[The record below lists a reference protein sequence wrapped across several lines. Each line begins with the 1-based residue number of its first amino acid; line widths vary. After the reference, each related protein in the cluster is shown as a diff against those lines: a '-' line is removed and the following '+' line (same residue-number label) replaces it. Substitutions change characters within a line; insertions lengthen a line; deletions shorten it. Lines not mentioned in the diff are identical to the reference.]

1 MNRVLAG
8 LVDWALNNRI
18 MTLILGAA
26 LAIAG
31 TFAMLN
37 LPVDAFPD
45 VSAPQVKIILKV
57 PGLSPEEMER
67 RVTLP
72 VETELL
78 GLPRQ
83 VMLRS
88 TSKYG
93 LVDITLD
100 FADGT
105 DIYWARQ
112 QVSERL
118 AGAMPNLPAGI
129 EGGLAPITTPLG
141 EMFMFT
147 LEGDV
152 PLEERR
158 ALLDWV
164 IRPALRTVP
173 GVADVNALGGRVST
187 FEVVPDAV
195 RMAARGVTL
204 DALRSALEANNRND
218 GAGRMRA
225 GEEALLVRVVG
236 QLASLDD
243 VASLRVADVHGNTLR
258 LDQVAEVRMGAV
270 TRQGGVVRDGKG
282 ETVEGL
288 VLGLRGEDSRKTIAR
303 VRARLAELESSLPA
317 GVKIHVFYDRSELT
331 SAAIASVSKA
341 LLEAVVLVLVLL
353 LLFLGELRAS
363 LVVALVLPMAALMT
377 FMWMRQLGMT
387 ANLMSLGG
395 LAIALGMLVDAAVV
409 VVENIVARLALHD
422 GRTLLDVV
430 REATHEMAQ
439 PVTTGMLI
447 IATVFLPLLTLQGL
461 EGKLFSPVA
470 VTIILALA
478 AALLLSLTLIP
489 VVAAYVLKSSDVH
502 GIKKAQFLPSPQPS
516 PVKGEGAKHAVA
528 AHGDS
533 WLVRQLHRLHTPALR
548 WSLAHARVLM
558 VTVLLMVAAAMWAL
572 GQAGKTFMPTMDEG
586 SMIVQLETPPSIDLE
601 ASLALD
607 LRVQRALM
615 AEIPEITSIIARAGS
630 DELGL
635 DPMGLNQTDSFLVL
649 KPRSEW
655 QVADKDALMDHIRA
669 VLEASFPG
677 VGYAFTQPIEMRVSE
692 MIIGVRGDVAVR
704 LFGADL
710 QVLNEKAA
718 AIAKVLEGIPGA
730 EDVFTTQ
737 AEGVR
742 YLDVLL
748 DRTELNRLG
757 LNVDEVATL
766 LRTQFD
772 GVKVGEIQQAA
783 RRIPLMIKAQAGQ
796 SLDDVA
802 ALPLLLQGGAQ
813 ITLGQV
819 AQVVMR
825 DGPVLIAHE
834 QGARNVVILSNVRG
848 RDLAGF
854 VAEAQA
860 RVAKD
865 VPLDA
870 GYRLTWGGEFQN
882 QARAMQRLGV
892 VVPLS
897 IVVIFGVLIATFG
910 AWRPALLVL
919 ANVPL
924 ALIGGVLALFMAGEY
939 LSVPASV
946 GFIALLGIA
955 VLNGVVLVSHFLHL
969 RHSGMAMAQ
978 AVLEGTQ
985 RRLRPVMMTASIA
998 ALGLLPLLFATGP
1011 GSEIQRPLA
1020 VVVMGGLVS
1029 STLLTLILLP
1039 VLFARW
1045 GEARVKAS

>member
-1 MNRVLAG
+1 MNRVLAA

-18 MTLILGAA
+18 MTLILGLA
-26 LAIAG
+26 LALAG
-31 TFAMLN
+31 TWAMLG

-78 GLPRQ
+78 GLPKQ

-112 QVSERL
+112 QVGERL
-118 AGAMPNLPAGI
+118 AAAMPNLPAGI

-147 LEGDV
+147 LEGD
-152 PLEERR
+152 LSLAERR

-187 FEVVPDAV
+187 FEVAPDAV

-204 DALRSALEANNRND
+204 EALRMTLEANNRDD
-218 GAGRMRA
+218 GAGRMQA

-236 QLASLDD
+236 RLSSLED
-243 VASLRVADVHGNTLR
+243 VASLRVPTVHGDTLR
-258 LDQVAEVRMGAV
+258 LDQVAELRMGSV
-270 TRQGGVVRDGKG
+270 TRQGGVVRDGQG

-288 VLGLRGEDSRKTIAR
+288 VLGLRGEDSRKTIAG
-303 VRARLAELESSLPA
+303 VRARLAELATSLPP
-317 GVKIHVFYDRSELT
+317 GVTIEVFYDRSELT
-331 SAAIASVSKA
+331 RAAIGSVSKA
-341 LLEAVVLVLVLL
+341 LLEAVVIVLVLL

-409 VVENIVARLALHD
+409 VVENIVARLAAHD
-422 GRTLLDVV
+422 GRRLLDVV

-489 VVAAYVLKSSDVH
+489 VLATYVLKS
-502 GIKKAQFLPSPQPS
+502 GQGTF
-516 PVKGEGAKHAVA
+516 GAHAEA
-528 AHGDS
+528 GHGDS
-533 WLVRQLHRLHTPALR
+533 WLVRQLHRAHTPALR
-548 WSLAHARVLM
+548 WSLAHPRTLM
-558 VTVLLMVAAAMWAL
+558 TAVLLMVAAALWAVSL
-572 GQAGKTFMPTMDEG
+572 AGKTFMPTMDEG
-586 SMIVQLETPPSIDLE
+586 ALIVQLETPPSIDLE

-607 LRVQRALM
+607 LRVQQALL
-615 AEIPEITSIIARAGS
+615 AKVPEITSIIARAGS

-649 KPRSEW
+649 KPREQW
-655 QVADKDALMDHIRA
+655 QVADKDALMDRIRT
-669 VLEASFPG
+669 VLDESFPG

-704 LFGADL
+704 LFGPDL
-710 QVLNEKAA
+710 QVLNAKAA
-718 AIAKVLEGIPGA
+718 SIAQVLEGIQGA

-742 YLDVLL
+742 YLDVRL
-748 DRTELNRLG
+748 DRAALNRFG
-757 LNVDEVATL
+757 LNVDEVASL
-766 LRTQFD
+766 LRAQFD
-772 GVKVGEIQQAA
+772 GVQVGEIQQEA
-783 RRIPLMIKAQAGQ
+783 RRIPLMLKAKAGQ
-796 SLDDVA
+796 SLEDVA
-802 ALPLLLQGGAQ
+802 ALPLLLHDGAQ

-819 AQVVMR
+819 AQVVTR

-860 RVAKD
+860 QVAKE

-870 GYRLTWGGEFQN
+870 GYRLAWGGEFEN

-892 VVPLS
+892 VVPLA
-897 IVVIFGVLIATFG
+897 IAVIFGVLAATFG
-910 AWRPALLVL
+910 GVRPALLVMV
-919 ANVPL
+919 NVPL
-924 ALIGGVLALFMAGEY
+924 ALIGGVLALFLAGEY

-969 RHSGMAMAQ
+969 RKSGMVMQ
-978 AVLEGTQ
+978 RAVIEGTQ

-1045 GEARVKAS
+1045 GEARART

>member
-1 MNRVLAG
+1 
-8 LVDWALNNRI
+8 
-18 MTLILGAA
+18 
-26 LAIAG
+26 
-31 TFAMLN
+31 
-37 LPVDAFPD
+37 
-45 VSAPQVKIILKV
+45 
-57 PGLSPEEMER
+57 
-67 RVTLP
+67 
-72 VETELL
+72 
-78 GLPRQ
+78 
-83 VMLRS
+83 
-88 TSKYG
+88 
-93 LVDITLD
+93 
-100 FADGT
+100 
-105 DIYWARQ
+105 
-112 QVSERL
+112 
-118 AGAMPNLPAGI
+118 
-129 EGGLAPITTPLG
+129 
-141 EMFMFT
+141 
-147 LEGDV
+147 
-152 PLEERR
+152 
-158 ALLDWV
+158 
-164 IRPALRTVP
+164 
-173 GVADVNALGGRVST
+173 
-187 FEVVPDAV
+187 
-195 RMAARGVTL
+195 
-204 DALRSALEANNRND
+204 
-218 GAGRMRA
+218 
-225 GEEALLVRVVG
+225 
-236 QLASLDD
+236 
-243 VASLRVADVHGNTLR
+243 
-258 LDQVAEVRMGAV
+258 MGSV
-270 TRQGGVVRDGKG
+270 TRQGGVVRDGQG
-282 ETVEGL
+282 ETVQGL
-288 VLGLRGEDSRKTIAR
+288 LLGLRGEDSRKTIAA
-303 VRARLAELESSLPA
+303 VRARLAELAPSLPP
-317 GVKIHVFYDRSELT
+317 GVTIEVFYDRSELT
-331 SAAIASVSKA
+331 RAAITSVSKS

-409 VVENIVARLALHD
+409 VVENIVARLAAHD
-422 GRTLLDVV
+422 GRRLLDVV

-489 VVAAYVLKSSDVH
+489 VLATYVLK
-502 GIKKAQFLPSPQPS
+502 GGQGKF
-516 PVKGEGAKHAVA
+516 GAHAEA
-528 AHGDS
+528 GHGDS
-533 WLVRQLHRLHTPALR
+533 WLVRQLHRVHTPALR
-548 WSLAHARVLM
+548 WSLAHPRTLM
-558 VTVLLMVAAAMWAL
+558 TAALLMVAAALWAVSL
-572 GQAGKTFMPTMDEG
+572 AGKTFMPTMDEG
-586 SMIVQLETPPSIDLE
+586 SLIVQLETPPSIDLE

-607 LRVQRALM
+607 VRVQQALL
-615 AEIPEITSIIARAGS
+615 AQVPEITSIIARAGS

-649 KPRSEW
+649 KPREEW
-655 QVADKDALMDHIRA
+655 QVADKDALMDRIRA
-669 VLEASFPG
+669 VLEDSFPG

-710 QVLNEKAA
+710 QVLNAKAA
-718 AIAKVLEGIPGA
+718 AIAQVLEGIPGA

-748 DRTELNRLG
+748 DRAALNRLG
-757 LNVDEVATL
+757 LNVDEVANL
-766 LRTQFD
+766 LRVQFD
-772 GVKVGEIQQAA
+772 GLQVGEIQQEA
-783 RRIPLMIKAQAGQ
+783 RRIPLVLKAQAGQ
-796 SLDDVA
+796 SLEDVA
-802 ALPLLLQGGAQ
+802 ALPLLLRDGAQ

-819 AQVVMR
+819 AQVVAR
-825 DGPVLIAHE
+825 DGPVLIQHE

-860 RVAKD
+860 RVAQE
-865 VPLDA
+865 VPLEA

-892 VVPLS
+892 VVPLA
-897 IVVIFGVLIATFG
+897 IAVIFGVLVATFG
-910 AWRPALLVL
+910 GVRPALLVMV
-919 ANVPL
+919 NVPL
-924 ALIGGVLALFMAGEY
+924 ALIGGVLALYLAGEY

-969 RHSGMAMAQ
+969 RKSGMVMQ
-978 AVLEGTQ
+978 RAVIEGTQ

-1045 GEARVKAS
+1045 GEKRVVGLKPIG

>member
-1 MNRVLAG
+1 
-8 LVDWALNNRI
+8 
-18 MTLILGAA
+18 
-26 LAIAG
+26 
-31 TFAMLN
+31 
-37 LPVDAFPD
+37 
-45 VSAPQVKIILKV
+45 
-57 PGLSPEEMER
+57 
-67 RVTLP
+67 
-72 VETELL
+72 
-78 GLPRQ
+78 
-83 VMLRS
+83 
-88 TSKYG
+88 
-93 LVDITLD
+93 
-100 FADGT
+100 
-105 DIYWARQ
+105 
-112 QVSERL
+112 
-118 AGAMPNLPAGI
+118 
-129 EGGLAPITTPLG
+129 
-141 EMFMFT
+141 
-147 LEGDV
+147 
-152 PLEERR
+152 
-158 ALLDWV
+158 
-164 IRPALRTVP
+164 
-173 GVADVNALGGRVST
+173 VST
-187 FEVVPDAV
+187 FEVAPDAV

-204 DALRSALEANNRND
+204 EALRSTLEANNRDD

-236 QLASLDD
+236 RLTSLED
-243 VASLRVADVHGNTLR
+243 VAGLRVPTVHGDTLR
-258 LDQVAEVRMGAV
+258 LDQVAEVRMGSV
-270 TRQGGVVRDGKG
+270 TRQGGVVRDGQG
-282 ETVEGL
+282 ETVQGL
-288 VLGLRGEDSRKTIAR
+288 VLGLRGEDSRKTIAG

-317 GVKIHVFYDRSELT
+317 GVTIHVFYDRSELT
-331 SAAIASVSKA
+331 SAAITSVSKA
-341 LLEAVVLVLVLL
+341 LLEAVVIVLVLL

-363 LVVALVLPMAALMT
+363 LVVALVLPLAALMT

-409 VVENIVARLALHD
+409 VVENIVARLAAHD
-422 GRTLLDVV
+422 GRRLLDVV
-430 REATHEMAQ
+430 REATHEMAA

-489 VVAAYVLKSSDVH
+489 VLATYL
-502 GIKKAQFLPSPQPS
+502 L
-516 PVKGEGAKHAVA
+516 KGEHKSGQGKFGAHAEA
-528 AHGDS
+528 GHGDS
-533 WLVRQLHRLHTPALR
+533 WLVRQLHRVHTPALR
-548 WSLAHARVLM
+548 WSLAHSRVLM
-558 VTVLLMVAAAMWAL
+558 ATVLLMVAAALWAL
-572 GQAGKTFMPTMDEG
+572 SLAGKTFMPTMDEG
-586 SMIVQLETPPSIDLE
+586 ALIVQLETPPSIDLE

-607 LRVQRALM
+607 LRVQQALL
-615 AEIPEITSIIARAGS
+615 AAVPEITSIIARAGS

-649 KPRSEW
+649 KPRAEW
-655 QVADKDALMDHIRA
+655 QVADKDALMDRIRA
-669 VLEASFPG
+669 VLDGSFPG

-710 QVLNEKAA
+710 QVLNTKAA
-718 AIAKVLEGIPGA
+718 AIAGVLERIPGA

-748 DRTELNRLG
+748 DRGALNRLG
-757 LNVDEVATL
+757 VQVDEVASL
-766 LRTQFD
+766 LRAQFD
-772 GVKVGEIQQAA
+772 GVKVGEIQQGA
-783 RRIPLMIKAQAGQ
+783 RRIPLMLKAQAGQ
-796 SLDDVA
+796 SLEDVA
-802 ALPLLLQGGAQ
+802 ALPLLLRDGAQ

-819 AQVVMR
+819 AQVVAR

-860 RVAKD
+860 QVAKE

-892 VVPLS
+892 VVPMA
-897 IVVIFGVLIATFG
+897 IAVIFGVLVATFG
-910 AWRPALLVL
+910 AWRPALLVMV
-919 ANVPL
+919 NVPL
-924 ALIGGVLALFMAGEY
+924 ALIGGVLALFLAGEY

-969 RHSGMAMAQ
+969 RKSGMNM
-978 AVLEGTQ
+978 VRVVMEGTQ

-1045 GEARVKAS
+1045 GEKRVAQGKAD

>member
-1 MNRVLAG
+1 MNRVLAA

-18 MTLILGAA
+18 MTLILGLA
-26 LAIAG
+26 LALAG
-31 TFAMLN
+31 TWAMLA

-57 PGLSPEEMER
+57 PGLSPEEMEK
-67 RVTLP
+67 RVTIP

-83 VMLRS
+83 TMLRS

-93 LVDITLD
+93 LADITLD

-118 AGAMPNLPAGI
+118 AGAMSNLPAGI

-147 LEGDV
+147 LEGDA
-152 PLEERR
+152 PLAERR

-173 GVADVNALGGRVST
+173 GVADVNALGGRVTT
-187 FEVVPDAV
+187 FEVAPDAV

-204 DALRSALEANNRND
+204 EALRMTLEANNRDD

-236 QLASLDD
+236 RLTALDD
-243 VASLRVADVHGNTLR
+243 VASLRVPTAHGESVR
-258 LDQVAEVRMGAV
+258 LDQVAELRMGSV
-270 TRQGGVVRDGKG
+270 TRQGGVIRDGKG

-288 VLGLRGEDSRKTIAR
+288 VLGLRGEDSRKTIAG
-303 VRARLAELESSLPA
+303 VRAKLAELEPSLPA
-317 GVKIHVFYDRSELT
+317 GVTIQVFYDRSELT
-331 SAAIASVSKA
+331 RAAIVSVGKA
-341 LLEAVVLVLVLL
+341 LLEAVLLVLILL

-363 LVVALVLPMAALMT
+363 LVVAVVLPLAALMT
-377 FMWMRQLGMT
+377 FMWMRQLNMT

-409 VVENIVARLALHD
+409 VVENIVARLAAHD
-422 GRTLLDVV
+422 GRHLPDVV
-430 REATHEMAQ
+430 REATHEVAA
-439 PVTTGMLI
+439 PVATGMLI

-478 AALLLSLTLIP
+478 AALVLSLTLIP
-489 VVAAYVLKSSDVH
+489 VLATYALKRGHANARSGAHSDP
-502 GIKKAQFLPSPQPS
+502 G
-516 PVKGEGAKHAVA
+516 
-528 AHGDS
+528 HGDS
-533 WLVRQLHRLHTPALR
+533 WLVRQLHRGHTPALR
-548 WSLAHARVLM
+548 WSLAHPRILIG
-558 VTVLLMVAAAMWAL
+558 TVALMVAVAVWAVS
-572 GQAGKTFMPTMDEG
+572 QAGKTFMPTMDEG
-586 SMIVQLETPPSIDLE
+586 ALIVQLETPPSIDLE

-607 LRVQRALM
+607 LRVQQALM
-615 AEIPEITSIIARAGS
+615 AQVPEITSIIARAGS

-649 KPRSEW
+649 KPRAEW
-655 QVADKDALMDHIRA
+655 QVADKDALIDRIRT
-669 VLEASFPG
+669 VLDTSFPG

-704 LFGADL
+704 LFGTDL
-710 QVLNEKAA
+710 AVLNAKAA
-718 AIAKVLEGIPGA
+718 AIAAVLEKIPGA

-748 DRTELNRLG
+748 DRAALNRLG
-757 LNVDEVATL
+757 LSVDDMTSL
-766 LRTQFD
+766 LRVQFD
-772 GVKVGEIQQAA
+772 GLQVGEIQQEA
-783 RRIPLMIKAQAGQ
+783 RRIPLVLKAEAGQ
-796 SLDDVA
+796 ALEDVA
-802 ALPLLLQGGAQ
+802 ALPLVLRDGAQ

-819 AQVVMR
+819 AQVVAR
-825 DGPVLIAHE
+825 DGPVLIQHE

-860 RVAKD
+860 KVAEA

-882 QARAMQRLGV
+882 QARAMQRLAI
-892 VVPLS
+892 VVPLA
-897 IVVIFGVLIATFG
+897 IVLIFGVLVATFG
-910 AWRPALLVL
+910 GVRPALLVMV
-919 ANVPL
+919 NVPL
-924 ALIGGVLALFMAGEY
+924 ALIGGVLALFLAGEY

-955 VLNGVVLVSHFLHL
+955 VLNGVVLVAHFLHL
-969 RHSGMAMAQ
+969 RRSGMPMAR

-1020 VVVMGGLVS
+1020 IVVMGGLVS

-1045 GEARVKAS
+1045 GEKRAA